1 MTTSIDAPTLGADA
15 PIPFPE
21 RESLLRVAEAVRHVI
36 VQNTEIRDLLAAT
49 SRQATPATHPQAP
62 LEPLRGS
69 ELRVLRYLATHLTAA
84 EIASELSVSVHTVKT
99 HMRNVYAKLDT
110 HRRTETVQRARDLGL
125 LAPTAIG
132 PLPSVP

>member
-1 MTTSIDAPTLGADA
+1 MTIRIDASTLGTDA
-15 PIPFPE
+15 PIRLGE
-21 RESLLRVAEAVRHVI
+21 RESLLRIAEAVCDVI

-49 SRQATPATHPQAP
+49 SRQAPFAAPPQAP

-84 EIASELSVSVHTVKT
+84 EIASELCVSVNTVKT
-99 HMRNVYAKLDT
+99 HMRNLYAKLET
-110 HRRTETVQRARDLGL
+110 HRRTETVERARDLGL

-132 PLPSVP
+132 PLRSVP